1 MALGKEGN
9 MGTGKVI
16 FAECCCQGTR
26 QRYWQGGP
34 LEDSLPSASPP
45 DTRQRSLLCRVPTR
59 ALGTGTGGGAHRTRL
74 CRGPLEKTL
83 SKISIFAECQRRHS
97 AKDPSP
103 SLGAVTVTF
112 LCRVPDK
119 KYSAKRLLP
128 MYSSPSVLCRVLH
141 SAKPF
146 AECRIAFAECLRHS
160 AKELCPR

>member
-9 MGTGKVI
+9 LGTGKDI

-26 QRYWQGGP
+26 QRYWQRGP
-34 LEDSLPSASPP
+34 LEGSLPSASPP
-45 DTRQRSLLCRVPTR
+45 DTRQRSLLCRMPTR
-59 ALGTGTGGGAHRTRL
+59 ALGTGTGGGVHWTSL
-74 CRGPLEKTL
+74 CQGPLEQIL
-83 SKISIFAECQRRHS
+83 GKIGLFAECHRRHS

-146 AECRIAFAECLRHS
+146 PS
-160 AKELCPR
+160 VK